1 VGDRGEWQAGAGL
14 ACDGGVPHARRR
26 AALAVVCG
34 LAMVLVL
41 GASARAASAV
51 APYIDGIADQN
62 MGLWN
67 GNFIDAQG
75 VFNEPFYDYFQQAW
89 VGTPPS
95 HIRYAR
101 FVTAPNAIAQGG
113 ACEQNLL
120 NWYSYVTGTLHLIP
134 VIAVWDVAEGGCAND
149 GVPSNAKYTVDVQQL
164 LAALSATGTPL
175 QYLEAWNEPNAS
187 GVSAAAAAGL
197 WSDAGGVCATAGC
210 TALAGDFV
218 DAADQGQKFNP
229 GCAAKITFNGLKS
242 YEDAYV
248 KALGGA
254 TPAIW
259 AFHPYIAVNCEQSG
273 SLSTFVANLPPSA
286 SPPQIWF
293 TEVGAWECYN
303 GQSPPRGSA
312 RQQAD
317 AAYLV
322 NTLMSPT
329 APAAPTHV
337 FWYEIAAPGWTQNC
351 AKYTDS
357 ALYEANTA
365 PGTLLARPAAQTVF
379 GPDTELTATTGSAS
393 ALSSTQATLN
403 GSEVPGGI
411 YEGSYSFT
419 YGRTTAYGSQTPT
432 LPLGPGLSAQAVSA
446 TITGLA
452 PNTAYHYELVATDTA
467 GKTLTGADVRFV
479 TPSASRVP
487 FVVH

>member
-1 VGDRGEWQAGAGL
+1 MLISGL
-14 ACDGGVPHARRR
+14 
-26 AALAVVCG
+26 LI
-34 LAMVLVL
+34 VLVL
-41 GASARAASAV
+41 GASARSAWAV
-51 APYIDGIADQN
+51 APYVDGIADQN
-62 MGLWN
+62 IGLWN

-101 FVTAPNAIAQGG
+101 FVTAPDAIAQGG

-120 NWYSYVTGTLHLIP
+120 DWYSYVTETLHLIP
-134 VIAVWDVAEGGCAND
+134 VIAVWDVAEGGCAD
-149 GVPSNAKYTVDVQQL
+149 HGVPSSANYTVDIQQL
-164 LAALSATGTPL
+164 RAALSALGTPL

-187 GVSAAAAAGL
+187 GVSAAAAARL
-197 WSDAGGVCATAGC
+197 WSDANGVCAAAGC

-218 DAADQGQKFNP
+218 DTADQATKLKP
-229 GCAAKITFNGLKS
+229 GCPANLTFDGLKS

-254 TPAIW
+254 SPAIW
-259 AFHPYIAVNCEQSG
+259 ALHPYIAVNCEQPG
-273 SLSTFVANLPPSA
+273 SLSTFAANLPHSA
-286 SPPQIWF
+286 TPPQVWF
-293 TEVGAWECYN
+293 TEVAAWECFN
-303 GQSPPRGSA
+303 GQSPPRGTA

-322 NTLMSPT
+322 NTLMSPS
-329 APAAPTHV
+329 APAAPAHV

-393 ALSSTQATLN
+393 AASSTQATL
-403 GSEVPGGI
+403 GGTEVPGGI
-411 YEGSYSFT
+411 YEGSYSFK
-419 YGRTTAYGSQTPT
+419 YGRTTAYGSQTSP

-446 TITGLA
+446 TITGLT
-452 PNTAYHYELVATDTA
+452 PNTTYHYALVATDTM
-467 GKTLTGADVRFV
+467 GKTVSGADAHFV
-479 TPSASRVP
+479 TPSAPRVP
-487 FVVH
+487 FVAH